1 MAQADLSSL
10 DATMK
15 YKYGPAIEDLVS
27 KKTLLLDR
35 INQRKK
41 KFTGKL
47 WVQPKLLATGG
58 GIGARS
64 GASPTLPTAG
74 RTVQEE
80 LQATAK
86 KLYAR
91 LDIDREAIV
100 AGRKS
105 EQVFVDST
113 KHEIKAKADR
123 FALDLNRQFYGN
135 GGGSLGLV
143 ESGTGGASG
152 SIKVTAATWNENY
165 FMEGDRIQL
174 YADNSGVPGALVGAG
189 TVSTITSIEVNEAS
203 ANYRLITCDNVDA
216 AVAAGQHVVIEGNAN
231 NELTGF
237 ASHIDD
243 QTSTIHNIN
252 KTTYFR
258 ARGIYLDASS
268 ASVSVDL
275 MNQLVQQMVNRSSAM
290 PKMVIT
296 SPKQWR
302 LISQLL
308 ENAKIY
314 YAKDSDKGRFGFG
327 ALEYISPLGVLPV
340 YADRF
345 CPIEKMYFVNPESF
359 EFIQR
364 EDFGWFDD
372 DGSILQRQAT
382 TDAYE
387 ARYGGY
393 SELICMKDN
402 SNGVLD
408 NLA

>member
-1 MAQADLSSL
+1 MSQATLTSL

-15 YKYGPAIEDLVS
+15 YKYGPAIENLVNH
-27 KKTLLLDR
+27 KTILLDR
-35 INQRKK
+35 IEKK
-41 KFTGKL
+41 KKDFKGKL
-47 WVQPKLLATGG
+47 YVQPKLLSTGG

-91 LDIDREAIV
+91 LDIDREAII

-113 KHEIKAKADR
+113 KHEIKAKAER
-123 FALDLNRQFYGN
+123 FALDLARQIYGN
-135 GGGSLGLV
+135 GQGSLGLV
-143 ESGTGGASG
+143 SAATTGASG
-152 SIKVTAATWNENY
+152 TITVTAATFNENY

-174 YADNSGVPGALVGAG
+174 YSDSSGNPGSLVGAS
-189 TVSTITSIEVNEAS
+189 TVSTITAINPTTRV
-203 ANYRLITCDNVDA
+203 ITFDTVDA
-216 AVAAGQHVVIEGNAN
+216 AAAAGQHLVIEGNAG

-252 KTTYFR
+252 KTNYFR
-258 ARGIYLDASS
+258 ARGIYQDASS
-268 ASVSVDL
+268 ASISVDL
-275 MNQLVQQMVNRSSAM
+275 MNQICQTMVSRSVES
-290 PKMVIT
+290 PKMIVT

-314 YAKDSDKGRFGFG
+314 YAKDSDKGKFGFG
-327 ALEYISPLGVLPV
+327 ALEYVSPIGVLPV

-345 CPIEKMYFVNPESF
+345 CPAEKMYFVNPDSF
-359 EFIQR
+359 SWIQR
-364 EDFGWFDD
+364 EDFGWFDE
-372 DGSILQRQAT
+372 DGSVLMRQAT

-393 SELICMKDN
+393 SEIICVKDN

>member
-1 MAQADLSSL
+1 MAQANLTSL

-15 YKYGPAIEDLVS
+15 YKYGPSIEDLVN

-41 KFTGKL
+41 KFPGKL
-47 WVQPKLLATGG
+47 WVQPKMLATGG

-91 LDIDREAIV
+91 LDIDREAII

-105 EQVFVDST
+105 EQVFIDST

-143 ESGTGGASG
+143 SSAVTGASG
-152 SIKVTAATWNENY
+152 TIVVTAATWNQNY

-174 YADNSGVPGALVGAG
+174 YADNSGVPGALIGSS
-189 TVSTITSIEVNEAS
+189 TVSTISSIAPSTRTLTFDSVDAS
-203 ANYRLITCDNVDA
+203 A
-216 AVAAGQHVVIEGNAN
+216 AAGQHIVLEGNAN

-243 QTSTIHNIN
+243 QSSTIHNIN

-258 ARGIYLDASS
+258 ARGVYQDASS

-275 MNQLVQQMVNRSSAM
+275 MNQLVQQMVSVSVEQ

-314 YAKDSDKGRFGFG
+314 YAKDSDKGKFGFG

-345 CPIEKMYFVNPESF
+345 CPQEKMYFVNPESF
-359 EFIQR
+359 QFIQR
-364 EDFGWFDD
+364 EDFGWFDE
-372 DGSILQRQAT
+372 DGSVLQRQAT

>member
-1 MAQADLSSL
+1 MSQANLSSL

-15 YKYGPAIEDLVS
+15 YKYGPAIEDLVN

-41 KFTGKL
+41 KFQGKL

-74 RTVQEE
+74 RTVQEK

-91 LDIDREAIV
+91 LDIDREAII

-135 GGGSLGLV
+135 GGGTLGLV
-143 ESGTGGASG
+143 GSVAGTVVT
-152 SIKVTAATWNENY
+152 VTAATFNQNY

-174 YADNSGVPGALVGAG
+174 YADNAGIPGALVGVG
-189 TVSTITSIEVNEAS
+189 TTSTITSINPA
-203 ANYRLITCDNVDA
+203 AGTRTITLDA
-216 AVAAGQHVVIEGNAN
+216 IDGAAAAGQHIVIEGNAN

-243 QTSTIHNIN
+243 QSSTIHNIN

-258 ARGIYLDASS
+258 ARGVYQDAAS

-275 MNQLVQQMVNRSSAM
+275 MNQLVQQMVSVSVEQ

-314 YAKDSDKGRFGFG
+314 HAKDSDKGKFGFG
-327 ALEYISPLGVLPV
+327 ALEYISPLGVLPI

-345 CPIEKMYFVNPESF
+345 CPDEKMYFVNPESF
-359 EFIQR
+359 QFIQR
-364 EDFGWFDD
+364 EDFGWFDE
-372 DGSILQRQAT
+372 DGTILMRQAT

-393 SELICMKDN
+393 SELICTCEN
-402 SNGVLD
+402 SNGILD

>member
-1 MAQADLSSL
+1 MAQANLTSL

-15 YKYGPAIEDLVS
+15 YKYGPAIEDLVN

-35 INQRKK
+35 INQRKRNFK
-41 KFTGKL
+41 GKL

-91 LDIDREAIV
+91 LDIDREAII

-135 GGGSLGLV
+135 GGGTLGLV
-143 ESGTGGASG
+143 G
-152 SIKVTAATWNENY
+152 SATATTIVVTAATWNQNY

-174 YADNSGVPGALVGAG
+174 YADASGIPGALVGVG
-189 TVSTITSIEVNEAS
+189 TISTITSINPTT
-203 ANYRLITCDNVDA
+203 RTLTCDSVDA
-216 AVAAGQHVVIEGNAN
+216 ARAAGQHVVLEGNAN

-252 KTTYFR
+252 KSTYFR
-258 ARGIYLDASS
+258 ARGVYKDASS

-275 MNQLVQQMVNRSSAM
+275 MNQVVQQMVNVSTEM

-314 YAKDSDKGRFGFG
+314 YAKDSDKGKFGFG

-345 CPIEKMYFVNPESF
+345 CPEEKMYFVNPESF
-359 EFIQR
+359 QFIQR
-364 EDFGWFDD
+364 EDFGWFDE
-372 DGSILQRQAT
+372 DGTILMRQAT

-393 SELICMKDN
+393 SELICTCEN
-402 SNGVLD
+402 SNGILD

>member
-1 MAQADLSSL
+1 MAQANLTSL

-15 YKYGPAIEDLVS
+15 YKYGPSIEDLVN

-41 KFTGKL
+41 KFPGKL
-47 WVQPKLLATGG
+47 WVQPKMLATGG

-91 LDIDREAIV
+91 LDIDREAII

-105 EQVFVDST
+105 EQVFIDST

-143 ESGTGGASG
+143 SSAVTGASG
-152 SIKVTAATWNENY
+152 TIVVTAATWNQNY

-174 YADNSGVPGALVGAG
+174 YADNSGVPGALIGSS
-189 TVSTITSIEVNEAS
+189 TVSTISSIAPSTRTLTFDSVDAS
-203 ANYRLITCDNVDA
+203 A
-216 AVAAGQHVVIEGNAN
+216 AAGQHIVLEGNAN

-243 QTSTIHNIN
+243 QSSTIHNIN

-258 ARGIYLDASS
+258 ARGVYQDASS

-275 MNQLVQQMVNRSSAM
+275 MNQLVQQMVSVSVEQ

-314 YAKDSDKGRFGFG
+314 YAKDSDKGKFGFG

-345 CPIEKMYFVNPESF
+345 CPDEKMYFVNPESF
-359 EFIQR
+359 QFIQR
-364 EDFGWFDD
+364 EDFGWFDE
-372 DGSILQRQAT
+372 DGTILMRQAT

-393 SELICMKDN
+393 SELICTCEN

>member
-1 MAQADLSSL
+1 MTQANLSSL

-15 YKYGPAIEDLVS
+15 YKYGPAIEDLVN

-35 INQRKK
+35 INQRKRNFK
-41 KFTGKL
+41 GKL

-91 LDIDREAIV
+91 LDIDREAII

-135 GGGSLGLV
+135 GGGTLGLV
-143 ESGTGGASG
+143 ESATGTT
-152 SIKVTAATWNENY
+152 IVVTAATWNQNY

-174 YADNSGVPGALVGAG
+174 YADAAGIPGALVGVG
-189 TVSTITSIEVNEAS
+189 TISTITSINPTS
-203 ANYRLITCDNVDA
+203 RTLTCDTVDG
-216 AVAAGQHVVIEGNAN
+216 AVAAAQHVVIEGNAN

-258 ARGIYLDASS
+258 ARGVYQNAAS

-275 MNQLVQQMVNRSSAM
+275 MNQVVQQMVNVSTEM

-314 YAKDSDKGRFGFG
+314 YAKDSDKGKFGFG

-345 CPIEKMYFVNPESF
+345 CPEGKMYFVNPESF
-359 EFIQR
+359 QFIQR
-364 EDFGWFDD
+364 EDFGWFDE
-372 DGSILQRQAT
+372 DGTILMRQAT

-393 SELICMKDN
+393 SELICTCEN
-402 SNGVLD
+402 SNGILD